1 MWLDKKKYI
10 CKTSIRELKKPFSK
24 EKSMFI
30 YEILREGKSSTLNKD
45 KREHRVDVQY
55 NGD

>member
-1 MWLDKKKYI
+1 MN
-10 CKTSIRELKKPFSK
+10 SISQ
-24 EKSMFI
+24 EKQNMFM